1 MNSTLGS
8 VVPLAMFSYISFDVE
23 IREIIW
29 LKVLLTQ
36 WRRQTDV
43 VNTEQCFDAFFR
55 ERESQ

>member
-1 MNSTLGS
+1 
-8 VVPLAMFSYISFDVE
+8 MFSYISFDVE